1 MFFEKILVPCLISS
15 AIGLASPTIG
25 HGIKKRADIDSFITT
40 EGAIAYKG
48 TLANIGPNGTGAPGA
63 SAGIVVASPSK
74 TDPDCKFTPISHRI
88 HESRSDLAMLQT
100 FIHGPV
106 ILP

>member
-1 MFFEKILVPCLISS
+1 MSS

-40 EGAIAYKG
+40 EGSIAYKG

-74 TDPDCKFTPISHRI
+74 TDPDCKFTPIS
-88 HESRSDLAMLQT
+88 SDT
-100 FIHGPV
+100 
-106 ILP
+106 